1 MTGEKKEKLKKKEKV
16 KFLRNLKYKKV
27 IYKILKFI
35 LIIALIYNIIS
46 LANRAFFGKNYISI
60 FGINFF
66 SVDTNSMK
74 GDLDKYSLVIT
85 KKSKSQDF
93 KINDIIAY
101 EVNDNIK
108 INKIINKY
116 YDENKGKEVF
126 ITKYN
131 LNYYPDIEKFN
142 YNQIVGIKVLHIS
155 FLGWLIK
162 LIRSGI
168 FSVLCILIL
177 FVMFLENKA
186 KMRRKKHK
194 KRKKMF
200 IQHNEN
206 KISKKS

>member
-27 IYKILKFI
+27 IYKILKYI
-35 LIIALIYNIIS
+35 LIIALIYNVIS
-46 LANRAFFGKNYISI
+46 LANRAFFGKNYVSI
-60 FGINFF
+60 LGINFF
-66 SVDTNSMK
+66 SIDTNSMK
-74 GDLDKYSLVIT
+74 GDLYKYSLVIT

-116 YDENKGKEVF
+116 YDENKGKEVY

-131 LNYYPDIEKFN
+131 LNYYPDIEKVT
-142 YNQIVGIKVLHIS
+142 YNQIVGKKVLHIP

-162 LIRSGI
+162 LIRSEI

-194 KRKKMF
+194 KSKKMS
-200 IQHNEN
+200 IQQNEN
-206 KISKKS
+206 TTD

>member
-27 IYKILKFI
+27 IYKILKYV

-46 LANRAFFGKNYISI
+46 LANRAFFGKNYVSI

-93 KINDIIAY
+93 KINDRISY
-101 EVNDNIK
+101 EVNDYYK

-116 YDENKGKEVF
+116 YDENKGKEVY

-131 LNYYPDIEKFN
+131 LNYYPDIEKVT
-142 YNQIVGIKVLHIS
+142 YNQIVGKKVLHIP

-162 LIRSGI
+162 LIRSEI

-194 KRKKMF
+194 KCKKMS
-200 IQHNEN
+200 IQQNEN
-206 KISKKS
+206 AND